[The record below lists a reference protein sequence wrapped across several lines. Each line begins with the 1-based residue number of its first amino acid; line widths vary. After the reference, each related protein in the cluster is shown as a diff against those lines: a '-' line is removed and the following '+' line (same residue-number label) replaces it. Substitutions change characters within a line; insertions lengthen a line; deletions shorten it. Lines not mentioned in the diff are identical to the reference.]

1 MLLCLK
7 LSNGSLLFDQ
17 GFSAL
22 RSHLGTNS
30 LACIAYTR
38 ESTVAD
44 RQEAE
49 LRVANI
55 RKLLKG
61 QDGSRPC
68 GNSAHCRQDAIFEL
82 ISCRTGN
89 DASRNDPHLC

>member
-44 RQEAE
+44 
-49 LRVANI
+49 
-55 RKLLKG
+55 
-61 QDGSRPC
+61 
-68 GNSAHCRQDAIFEL
+68 
-82 ISCRTGN
+82 
-89 DASRNDPHLC
+89 

>member
-55 RKLLKG
+55 RVET
-61 QDGSRPC
+61 RPT
-68 GNSAHCRQDAIFEL
+68 AA
-82 ISCRTGN
+82 RTQSLN
-89 DASRNDPHLC
+89 

>member
-1 MLLCLK
+1 MSSRRRGVGRRRSRLGAANDTMLLCLK

-22 RSHLGTNS
+22 RRHLGTNS

-44 RQEAE
+44 RQEVE

-55 RKLLKG
+55 QKLLKS
-61 QDGSRPC
+61 QDGSSIAYFAC
-68 GNSAHCRQDAIFEL
+68 AD
-82 ISCRTGN
+82 
-89 DASRNDPHLC
+89 